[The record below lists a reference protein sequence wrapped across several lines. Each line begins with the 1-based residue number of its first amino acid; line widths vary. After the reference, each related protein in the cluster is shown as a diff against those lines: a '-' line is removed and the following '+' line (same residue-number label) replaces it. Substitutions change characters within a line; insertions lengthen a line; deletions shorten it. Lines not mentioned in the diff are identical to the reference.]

1 MSRLT
6 EFLAATV
13 NVPALKLGLED
24 KVLIINTNIAPWGF
38 LDEEHIL
45 VKKIF

>member
-13 NVPALKLGLED
+13 NVPLGLED
-24 KVLIINTNIAPWGF
+24 KAFIINTNIAPWGF
-38 LDEEHIL
+38 LDEGHIL
-45 VKKIF
+45 VKKMF

>member
-24 KVLIINTNIAPWGF
+24 KVFIINIAPWGF